1 MKIKHYIKNLKNELK
16 NNLISLN
23 NKHTDDWVNS
33 VKLMSDD
40 KEMWKSM
47 DLSQLQLRKEQT
59 KLKNNIKY
67 NILKYF

>member
-1 MKIKHYIKNLKNELK
+1 LKIKHYIKNLKNELK